1 MVTFKQANMY
11 RIFDPKGKTYDDK
24 LMAEVSLWDENGKK
38 VSESNVKKELRNLEK
53 SFGKKFRLVYYK
65 MKYI

>member
-11 RIFDPKGKTYDDK
+11 RIFDPKGKSYDDK

-38 VSESNVKKELRNLEK
+38 VSESKVEKELRNLEK
-53 SFGKKFRLVYYK
+53 SFRKKFKLVYYK
-65 MKYI
+65 MKY